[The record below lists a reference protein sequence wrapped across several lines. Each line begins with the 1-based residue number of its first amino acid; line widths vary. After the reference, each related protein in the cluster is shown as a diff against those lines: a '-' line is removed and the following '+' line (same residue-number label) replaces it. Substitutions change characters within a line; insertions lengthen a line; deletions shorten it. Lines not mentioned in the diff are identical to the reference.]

1 MSPRAEE
8 TGAQGRRRRTG
19 EDRQREA
26 SPRGT
31 GSFFQAALAHS
42 ADMPNFA
49 GTWKMKSSEN
59 FDELLK
65 ALGKLLSPL
74 SLPHPP
80 PTPSCLSPAASL
92 HEVNYP
98 SCPHRKGLFLFLGE
112 NAVLDS
118 QQHDIVFRRS
128 FLGKKKEKK
137 WKAAIY
143 GRDVAEGKPLG
154 SPGDMKQWML
164 NSCPNRR
171 GIVT

>member
-8 TGAQGRRRRTG
+8 TGAQGRRGRTG

-26 SPRGT
+26 SQRGT

-74 SLPHPP
+74 SLFL
-80 PTPSCLSPAASL
+80 PSCLSPAASL

-118 QQHDIVFRRS
+118 QQHGIVFRRS
-128 FLGKKKEKK
+128 FLGKKKRK
-137 WKAAIY
+137 
-143 GRDVAEGKPLG
+143 VEGSDL
-154 SPGDMKQWML
+154 WER
-164 NSCPNRR
+164 CC
-171 GIVT
+171 